1 MDHGLQHRQGPLS
14 ISNSQTAQGWT
25 GGFDNDD
32 NDDKDQ
38 DDDAAAWCSE
48 CHFYATTI
56 DTKTNTSGQLDD
68 LQCAERKG
76 GLRWGDLEGRHGARC
91 QREPD

>member
-1 MDHGLQHRQGPLS
+1 MRGVGQGG
-14 ISNSQTAQGWT
+14 QEGWT
-25 GGFDNDD
+25 GGFDND
-32 NDDKDQ
+32 NDDKDH
-38 DDDAAAWCSE
+38 DGDAAAWCSE
-48 CHFYATTI
+48 CYFYANAM

-76 GLRWGDLEGRHGARC
+76 GLRWGDLEGRHGAPC